1 MQNNQAKIY
10 ETFILENG
18 PKKVVFIQK
27 VKGKNP
33 VHCKK
38 SNWHKEC
45 LVQTG
50 FTVNGDFNFS
60 W

>member
-45 LVQTG
+45 LV
-50 FTVNGDFNFS
+50 
-60 W
+60 